1 MMMTL
6 LISFS
11 YDDDDDLADF
21 CHIYIYDDFADY
33 DDGAKA
39 LEKC

>member
-1 MMMTL
+1 MIWYSIPDFHEGHFAILAM
-6 LISFS
+6 FS
-11 YDDDDDLADF
+11 YD
-21 CHIYIYDDFADY
+21 DDFADY

>member
-1 MMMTL
+1 MRMMMTL
-6 LISFS
+6 LIF
-11 YDDDDDLADF
+11 F
-21 CHIYIYDDFADY
+21 IYIYDDFADY